1 VPRVYCAGPLFN
13 AYERDEMAK
22 IACVLKDAG
31 YATFLPQDDG
41 IEFTR
46 LAKEFTRPTVS
57 EANPQPDGLGFTR
70 RVSEDQEA
78 HSMSRDVA
86 HDLLQRAIFALDLYE
101 LLENS
106 DAVVANLNGRVP
118 DEGTIVEAAV
128 AWHAGKALVLY
139 KADAR
144 APLDGSD
151 NPMLTGLGGF
161 CLVSKL
167 SDLPG
172 AVGEQLRVSRA
183 RRVDE
188 TVVKGQQ
195 IAEVWR
201 SSRSAS
207 TLRQLL
213 ITLFASDKE
222 GMR

>member
-1 VPRVYCAGPLFN
+1 RVHPSC
-13 AYERDEMAK
+13 
-22 IACVLKDAG
+22 
-31 YATFLPQDDG
+31 QG
-41 IEFTR
+41 I
-46 LAKEFTRPTVS
+46 TRPTVS

-70 RVSEDQEA
+70 RVSEDQKA

-144 APLDGSD
+144 APIDGSDNPIDGSD

-161 CLVSKL
+161 CLVSK
-167 SDLPG
+167 
-172 AVGEQLRVSRA
+172 
-183 RRVDE
+183 
-188 TVVKGQQ
+188 
-195 IAEVWR
+195 
-201 SSRSAS
+201 
-207 TLRQLL
+207 
-213 ITLFASDKE
+213 
-222 GMR
+222 